1 LNVKRIQ
8 PQFKW
13 LRNNSGYDGQ
23 STMSESKKSR
33 PFLRGLAVLL
43 PSVLTLWLL
52 VTAYQFID
60 STIAEPINGGIR
72 AAFIQI
78 PKHFPN
84 LAHSLSIGPDQSTVE
99 AVALTKNIGSDDS
112 IAMQELSNTL
122 FAESVNTWWAEHPW
136 MNLLGLLV
144 AAIIVYICGRLVG
157 GFLGRTI
164 YKRIENLMVAVPVIS
179 KVYPYIKQL
188 VDFLFSD
195 SDNPK
200 FSRVVAV
207 EYPRKGIWS
216 VGFMTGE
223 SLRAIKQKI
232 PDSVTIFIPSS
243 PTPFTGYTISVQR
256 KDTIDLPITVEE
268 AIRFAVSGGVLVPDH
283 QALEQTGFTP
293 EPAKIEHDQDS
304 DQEEKV

>member
-1 LNVKRIQ
+1 
-8 PQFKW
+8 
-13 LRNNSGYDGQ
+13 
-23 STMSESKKSR
+23 MSESKKSR

-52 VTAYQFID
+52 VKAYQFID
-60 STIAEPINGGIR
+60 SAIAEPINRGIR
-72 AAFIQI
+72 SAFIQI
-78 PKHFPN
+78 PKQFPG
-84 LAHSLSIGPDQSTVE
+84 LADSLTIGPNQQALDAAASTN
-99 AVALTKNIGSDDS
+99 NIASSDTT
-112 IAMQELSNTL
+112 AMQELSNTL

-136 MNLLGLLV
+136 MNLLGLIV

-164 YKRIENLMVAVPVIS
+164 YKRLENLMVAVPVIR

-195 SDNPK
+195 TDKPK

-223 SLRAIKQKI
+223 SLSAIEATI
-232 PDSVTIFIPSS
+232 PDSITVFIPSS
-243 PTPFTGYTISVQR
+243 PTPFTGYTITVPK

-268 AIRFAVSGGVLVPDH
+268 AIRFAVSGGVLIPDH
-283 QALEQTGFTP
+283 QALVQKGFKP
-293 EPAKIEHDQDS
+293 ESAKIEEDS
-304 DQEEKV
+304 ETGQNKED